1 MDSNIRR
8 ILIVRTDRIGDVIL
22 TLPMARALKKNSP
35 SARIAL
41 LIQRYTSEIVES
53 DPAVDQII
61 HYDDGK
67 RSLAFFD
74 LVTMLRRERFDV
86 VFHTHPRFRA
96 ALMTWFARIP
106 IRVGTG
112 YRWYSFL
119 FNRKVFEHR
128 KDAKKHEL
136 EYNLSL
142 LGSVG
147 VHTDGDTVALT
158 LEVKPQTLDWVRH
171 FLSRLGVRE
180 KERIVIIHPG
190 SGGSA
195 RDWSAKNF
203 GLLGRRIR
211 TLPGVRVIITGGETE
226 EILANQ
232 VRDLSGDGTI
242 VVIDRLNLRE
252 YAALAKLASLFVAN
266 STGPLH
272 IAAGVG
278 TPVIGLYPQIA
289 PLSATRWGPY
299 TQKKKIFSPVGMPAD
314 CTKCLASKVDACECM
329 DSISV
334 EQVFEAARAY
344 LNSD

>member
-1 MDSNIRR
+1 LDSNIRR

-35 SARIAL
+35 SVRISL

-61 HYDDGK
+61 HYDDGN
-67 RSLAFFD
+67 RGLPFLD
-74 LVTMLRRERFDV
+74 LVTSLRRERFDV
-86 VFHTHPRFRA
+86 VFHTHPRFRV
-96 ALMTWFARIP
+96 ALMTWLARIP
-106 IRVGTG
+106 VRVGTG

-142 LGSVG
+142 LSSVG
-147 VHTDGDTVALT
+147 LNAGGNGIAPT
-158 LEVKPQTLDWVRH
+158 LEVKPETLDSVRG

-180 KERIVIIHPG
+180 NERIVIIHPG

-195 RDWSAKNF
+195 RDWNAKNF
-203 GLLGRRIR
+203 GLLGRRMR
-211 TLPGVRVIITGGETE
+211 MLPGIRVIVTGGESE
-226 EILANQ
+226 EILAKH
-232 VRDLSGDGTI
+232 VRDLSGDGTL
-242 VVIDRLNLRE
+242 VVIDRLNLQE
-252 YAALAKLASLFVAN
+252 YAALAKLASLFIAN

-289 PLSATRWGPY
+289 SLSATRWGPY
-299 TQKKKIFSPVGMPAD
+299 TEKKKIFSPVGMPAD
-314 CTKCLASKVDACECM
+314 CTKCLSSKTDACECM

-334 EQVFEAARAY
+334 DQVFEAARAY
-344 LNSD
+344 LSAD

>member
-1 MDSNIRR
+1 MIRR
-8 ILIVRTDRIGDVIL
+8 PPRS
-22 TLPMARALKKNSP
+22 TLFP
-35 SARIAL
+35 
-41 LIQRYTSEIVES
+41 YTTLF
-53 DPAVDQII
+53 
-61 HYDDGK
+61 
-67 RSLAFFD
+67 RS
-74 LVTMLRRERFDV
+74 
-86 VFHTHPRFRA
+86 
-96 ALMTWFARIP
+96 
-106 IRVGTG
+106 
-112 YRWYSFL
+112 
-119 FNRKVFEHR
+119 
-128 KDAKKHEL
+128 
-136 EYNLSL
+136 
-142 LGSVG
+142 
-147 VHTDGDTVALT
+147 

-190 SGGSA
+190 SGGAA
-195 RDWSAKNF
+195 RGWSAKNF
-203 GLLGRRIR
+203 GLLRRRIR
-211 TLPGVRVIITGGETE
+211 NLPRGGGIITGGETE
-226 EILANQ
+226 GNLAKP

-314 CTKCLASKVDACECM
+314 CTKCLASKADACEYL

-334 EQVFEAARAY
+334 EQVFEAA
-344 LNSD
+344 